1 MTYSNWHGRCPGGE
15 QSERGDVRAG
25 KCPAGGNVLHPERLA
40 MARSKLTTLGPTERL
55 AMARSK
61 LTTLGPTERLAM
73 ERSKLTTLG
82 PTERLAMERS
92 KLTTLGP
99 TERLAIVV
107 AFVGEPGRKSPLGKI
122 PHDVIL

>member
-82 PTERLAMERS
+82 PTERLA
-92 KLTTLGP
+92 
-99 TERLAIVV
+99 IVV